1 MKRNNR
7 PDHDGPQRQEFE
19 RNKKKI
25 FMSRRTCGICGGEVD
40 FSIPYPE
47 PMSACIDHIIPVSKG
62 GHPSDLQN
70 LQLAHR
76 KCNREKSD
84 RVNFKARQNVAKE
97 ETMTNRNLPQ
107 SRNWTAYRSE

>member
-84 RVNFKARQNVAKE
+84 KVNFKARQNVAKE
-97 ETMTNRNLPQ
+97 ETITNRNLPQ